1 MRRAQ
6 TQLHCVRSV
15 SGITICRCDLPRCN
29 NITRSLAYFL
39 ADIKLAKRNFA
50 IPQKIVSLRSFRES
64 TRNNSLLSRINADLY
79 PRVLEEFKIE
89 RSNLE
94 IVTIWDIFRWRE
106 NIVVGFNIRLMVYR
120 WYIGWNCTRYETLVT
135 AKYLAASPM
144 NWSNLAPD
152 NTLQIYKL
160 KLGFKGN
167 LRKDR

>member
-50 IPQKIVSLRSFRES
+50 TPQKIVSLRSFRES

-94 IVTIWDIFRWRE
+94 IVTIWDIFRRRE
-106 NIVVGFNIRLMVYR
+106 SIVVGFNIRLMVYR

-135 AKYLAASPM
+135 AKYLAASM

-160 KLGFKGN
+160 KLGI
-167 LRKDR
+167 